1 MCFTPRSGSAF
12 PTPVWNIRLDAITEL
27 FALTKTT
34 ITNLPVLMR
43 LMVGLSVFLLVPRIS
58 ERYKIPG
65 MVGLILVGMLG
76 GPSGIDIWPANPTV
90 ITLFSEL
97 GVLLILFYAGME
109 IDLAVFKRVGG
120 RAIAFGL
127 ATLLLPL
134 AAGTGLGHL
143 MGYEPNA
150 AILIGSLIA
159 SHTLL
164 GFPIVQKL
172 GLATRESVLVTIS
185 GTIFTDIVA
194 LLVLAVCVQIH
205 RTGFDE
211 ATLALQIVEVVVYAA
226 IVLFVVGRIAEHMKR
241 RYPADHDMQMLVLL
255 LIVGMSSL
263 LAEVIHLEPIVG
275 AFLAGVA
282 VSRSLR
288 DTKARTHIEVVGN
301 TLFVP
306 AFFFMIGMSI
316 DARETLRML
325 WDNQLLSAGLVAA
338 LFGAKFLAAW
348 SVGWASGYSVL
359 DRLNMWSLTLPQ
371 VAATLAATVVAHKT
385 VNSAGVPLIDKP
397 VVGGIFVLVMLTA
410 TVGPIMTGR
419 FSEAIRRRESA
430 LAAEPA
436 PETARREMPQ

>member
-1 MCFTPRSGSAF
+1 M
-12 PTPVWNIRLDAITEL
+12 DAVNEL
-27 FALTKTT
+27 FALTKTA
-34 ITNLPVLMR
+34 ITQLPPLMR
-43 LMVGLSVFLLVPRIS
+43 LMIALSLFLLVPRIS

-65 MVGLILVGMLG
+65 MVGLLLAGMLG
-76 GPSGIDIWPANPTV
+76 GPSGIDIWPSNPPAM
-90 ITLFSEL
+90 TLFSEM

-109 IDLAVFKRVGG
+109 IDMAVFRRVGG

-134 AAGTGLGHL
+134 AAGTSLARL
-143 MGYEPNA
+143 MGYELNA

-172 GLATRESVLVTIS
+172 GLASRESVLVTIS

-194 LLVLAVCVQIH
+194 LLILAVCVQIH

-211 ATLALQIVEVVVYAA
+211 ATLALQIVQVVIYAA
-226 IVLFVVGRIAEHMKR
+226 IVLFVVSRIAEHLKR
-241 RYPADHDMQMLVLL
+241 RFPADHDMQMLVLL
-255 LIVGMSSL
+255 LVVVASSL
-263 LAEVIHLEPIVG
+263 LAEVINLEPIVG

-288 DTKARTHIEVVGN
+288 ETTARTHIEVIGN

-316 DARETLRML
+316 DAGETLRML
-325 WDNQLLSAGLVAA
+325 WDNKLLSAGLVLA

-348 SVGWASGYSVL
+348 GVGWLAGYSVL

-371 VAATLAATVVAHKT
+371 VAATLAATIVAHKT
-385 VNSAGVPLIDKP
+385 LNSAGEPLIDKP

-419 FSEAIRRRESA
+419 FCEAIRRAETEPV
-430 LAAEPA
+430 AAPLDEPA
-436 PETARREMPQ
+436 RPSQP